1 MSICFLRSK
10 LMLSDLR
17 EHDGASSLSCPFS
30 FGLQRTDK
38 MGGGISISWM
48 HRKRAFANNENGEGN
63 LTILLWAEKHSFLL
77 YLKKDIHRA
86 LFMAYAVA
94 LRIFFPYPP
103 PSSAYKSL
111 PQSVG
116 GKMQLQELVF
126 HKQSSCRAP
135 LAWQAMAA
143 WEGVRIR
150 PCCLAKGELPCDC
163 FSLKQST

>member
-48 HRKRAFANNENGEGN
+48 HRKRAFPNNENGEGN
-63 LTILLWAEKHSFLL
+63 LTIFLWAEKHSFLL

-94 LRIFFPYPP
+94 LRIFFSL
-103 PSSAYKSL
+103 SSAPVVPIRACHNL
-111 PQSVG
+111 
-116 GKMQLQELVF
+116 LEARC
-126 HKQSSCRAP
+126 SCRNLFSISRAVVGHLSLGRQWQHEKVLEFDP
-135 LAWQAMAA
+135 VVLPKESCPVIALA
-143 WEGVRIR
+143 
-150 PCCLAKGELPCDC
+150 
-163 FSLKQST
+163 